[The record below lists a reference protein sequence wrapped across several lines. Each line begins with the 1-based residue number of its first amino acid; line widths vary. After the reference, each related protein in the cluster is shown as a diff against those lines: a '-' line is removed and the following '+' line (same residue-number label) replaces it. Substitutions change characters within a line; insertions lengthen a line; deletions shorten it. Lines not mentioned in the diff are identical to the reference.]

1 MGIAQKRDF
10 FMHRNQ
16 LLQDRAALQKKLDG
30 YIAQGPNALA
40 QPLMQ
45 DLISECRRDIAAHT
59 KKIDSI
65 DEMSDFNGD
74 THASPLPVG
83 SDFGWPGSGSRNG
96 RRSGSLAEA
105 MAHATDEQ
113 REQLKAFAA
122 YLRGRDVS
130 ALSNLAPSGDG
141 GFLIPSFVASALERN
156 YSQFSPVADNARI
169 FSTET
174 GADEVFPVL
183 SDSESGEQIDSAAL
197 TGADATVSGDTPP
210 TSLTGPVMHAYKISS
225 KPVFVPRETF
235 TDSDIDIVQEV
246 LGSLLARIV
255 RFENTRYTRGS
266 GSGQAQGFLTAC
278 SLYEGFDTLD
288 LDVCLDLAYHVPALY
303 RSQGAY
309 MMSDTTAKYL
319 RKLVTGISG
328 DKRKLW
334 ADADFT
340 KGTPATLHG
349 WAVIINNDMTDVSS
363 NGLYT
368 GGTNSPIA
376 FGDWKRFLV
385 RQAENGQPFVYRY
398 SVPAKDG
405 SGLIAFRRS
414 DSRVLVPEAI
424 ASLNPS
430 GS

>member
-1 MGIAQKRDF
+1 MDL
-10 FMHRNQ
+10 NQ
-16 LLQDRAALQKKLDG
+16 LKQDRASLQKKLDG
-30 YIAQGPNALA
+30 YIAQGPIALA

-45 DLISECRRDIAAHT
+45 DLISECRRDIAAT
-59 KKIDSI
+59 QKDIDSI
-65 DEMSDFNGD
+65 EALALPGYRNAQQSC
-74 THASPLPVG
+74 PLPVG
-83 SDFGWPGSGSRNG
+83 EDFGWPDSGSRNG
-96 RRSGSLAEA
+96 SRSGSLAEA

-141 GFLIPSFVASALERN
+141 GVLIPSFVYSALERN

-169 FSTET
+169 FSTDT
-174 GADEVFPVL
+174 GADQVFPVL
-183 SDSESGEQIDSAAL
+183 SDSESGEQIDAAAL

-210 TSLTGPVMHAYKISS
+210 TELTGPVMHAYKISS

-246 LGSLLARIV
+246 LGALLARII

-266 GSGQAQGFLTAC
+266 GSGQAEGFLSAC
-278 SLYEGFDTLD
+278 SHYDGFDTLD
-288 LDVCLDLAYHVPALY
+288 LDVCLDLAYSVPALY
-303 RSQGAY
+303 RSRGAY

-319 RKLVTGISG
+319 RKLNTGISG
-328 DKRKLW
+328 DKRRLW

-340 KGTPATLHG
+340 KGTPPTLHG
-349 WAVIINNDMTDVSS
+349 YPVIINNDMTDVTS

-368 GGTNSPIA
+368 GGSNSPIA
-376 FGDWKRFLV
+376 FGDWKCFVV

-398 SVPAKDG
+398 PVPAKDG
-405 SGLIAFRRS
+405 TGLIAFRRS